1 MRDICRMGLSF
12 GLSLIV
18 GVLVLSAAIPVK
30 VKAQTPFLGP
40 VPTPVCQPGDR
51 TETGVDGQ
59 LTLTERTSGASTR
72 PYNCNLA
79 IVGEYAGQGAGH
91 QLMWYGHCA
100 YVTTEGYE
108 AGQKGV
114 PPLLHPGIQVL
125 DVSNPR
131 APRYVTNLDDPAAL
145 YDWEDG
151 SVNPRRALLGTAESW
166 MGAGP
171 QPAVSFYDLSDCA
184 HPRLLASVQLP
195 DPNLVAHAG
204 NFAYDGKT
212 YWLASFTKRRLYA
225 IDVTDPKHPKEIL
238 DWDFPNGQAGGAGA
252 GQICHRIS
260 LNQFTVHGHPPDTL
274 LFCGV
279 VGNMVRPGVFTS
291 GNGLVIYDVSQ
302 VQERRPHPV
311 IKVISSL
318 YWVNGDIGIEPDL
331 AFIHGKPYLGV
342 GDECGSGG
350 CSYPKGAVDAC
361 NAGLPPNGMERLIAI
376 SNLKKPKLVALLMI
390 GVDDPKNCKL
400 TENDIT
406 ATMGGYGYSVHDCSF
421 DNPRDAKLLACSGHQ
436 AGIRVFDI
444 HNPERPREI
453 AYFVGPAP
461 KDPTEIDP
469 GSLLNT
475 FQQVSPPIN
484 FAWSKAHSRFVW
496 QHGQLYLWV
505 TSSHGGFYTLKFENQ
520 AEIAKL
526 HPLPTPGNEDYQD

>member
-1 MRDICRMGLSF
+1 MRNVCQMGRSF
-12 GLSLIV
+12 GLSLVV
-18 GVLVLSAAIPVK
+18 GSLVLAAATPVK
-30 VKAQTPFLGP
+30 VRAQTPFLGP

-51 TETGVDGQ
+51 AETGVDGQ
-59 LTLTERTSGASTR
+59 LTLTKRASGATTR

-125 DVSNPR
+125 DVSNMR
-131 APRYVTNLDDPAAL
+131 DPRYVTHLDDPATL

-151 SVNPRRALLGTAESW
+151 SVNPQRALLGSAESW
-166 MGAGP
+166 MGGGP
-171 QPAVSFYDLSDCA
+171 QPAVSFYNLSDCA
-184 HPRLLASVQLP
+184 HPKLLSSEQIP

-204 NFAYDGKT
+204 NFAPDGKT
-212 YWLASFTKRRLYA
+212 YWIASFNKFRLYA
-225 IDVTDPKHPKEIL
+225 IDVSDPRHPRELI
-238 DWDFPNGQAGGAGA
+238 DWDFPNNQAGGAGA
-252 GQICHRIS
+252 KQICHRIS
-260 LNQFTVHGHPPDTL
+260 LNQFAVDGHPPGTL

-279 VGNMVRPGVFTS
+279 VGRMLHPGDFES

-350 CSYPKGAVDAC
+350 CSDPKGAVDAC
-361 NAGLPPNGMERLIAI
+361 AVGLPPNGMERLIDI
-376 SNLKKPKLVALLMI
+376 SDLKKPKLASLLML
-390 GVDDPKNCKL
+390 GVADPQNCKL

-406 ATMGGYGYSVHDCSF
+406 ATMGGYGYSVHDCTF
-421 DNPRDAKLLACSGHQ
+421 DNPMDAKLLACSSHQ
-436 AGIRVFDI
+436 AGVRVFDI
-444 HNPERPREI
+444 ADPYHPKEI

-461 KDPTEIDP
+461 KDPDEIDP
-469 GSLLNT
+469 GSLLNA

-505 TSSHGGFYTLKFENQ
+505 TSSHGGFYTLKFENMT
-520 AEIAKL
+520 AIRKL
-526 HPLPTPGNEDYQD
+526 RPVPTPGNEDYQD